1 MLLPHLCEWRPWHFI
16 SNQDF
21 TPAPRLAKKH
31 RTWDLLIVIVELRVT
46 PWSITMPF
54 CRSTSSAAFR
64 RHCRHVS
71 HWQLLL
77 A

>member
-31 RTWDLLIVIVELRVT
+31 RTWDLLIVIVELPRGQLQCLFT
-46 PWSITMPF
+46 
-54 CRSTSSAAFR
+54 AAQAPQRF
-64 RHCRHVS
+64 VGIAGIS